1 MVKQVFLLNM
11 NAVKPSLLFTMVMLG
26 MTMYG
31 YAQRPVFNGKK
42 LPPQRSSYNAIR
54 IPKSKSFICP
64 VFDES
69 SYPYTGIGIK
79 IGDPFG
85 LTVKFYLSKNFALVA
100 DFGKSASA
108 LYSQYYTEMFDSYF
122 RDPDDTLSYFSHKAV
137 RDWVGEFKVIYQ
149 IDASALSPGLWFY
162 TGAGVEARDLKIDYQ
177 YSTKAPLPPETRTVQ
192 RKRSTQG
199 VEAVIGVEYAN
210 FKFPISTFLELE
222 YYYDL
227 AKDPGWR
234 KLQGGVGLRY
244 IF

>member
-1 MVKQVFLLNM
+1 M
-11 NAVKPSLLFTMVMLG
+11 NSLRPSLLLVLLLVLAVTQG
-26 MTMYG
+26 N
-31 YAQRPVFNGKK
+31 AQRSVFKGKK
-42 LPPQRSSYNAIR
+42 LPPQRSNYNAIR
-54 IPKSKSFICP
+54 IPKSKSFVCP

-69 SYPYTGIGIK
+69 SYPYTGIGVK
-79 IGDPFG
+79 VGDPFA
-85 LTVKFYLSKNFALVA
+85 LTFKFYISKNFAVVA

-108 LYSQYYTEMFDSYF
+108 LYSQYYTDIFDNYF
-122 RDPDDTLSYFSHKAV
+122 PDPDDTLTYFSHKV
-137 RDWVGEFKVIYQ
+137 VQDWVGEFKLIYQ

-162 TGAGVEARDLKIDYQ
+162 TGAGVEGRDLKIDYQ
-177 YSTKAPLPPETRTVQ
+177 YSTNAPLPPETRTVQ
-192 RKRSTQG
+192 RKRTTQG

-227 AKDPGWR
+227 AKDPGWT